1 VWFDEGGRRT
11 AAFPFSAE
19 VRVVSSFISIA
30 EAQARLAEIIDEMIP
45 GESLFLTLN
54 DHPIAKLVRTDY
66 LPLTEPRQP
75 GSAVGK
81 LFILEDDDSHLED
94 FKEYME

>member
-1 VWFDEGGRRT
+1 MTELVEK
-11 AAFPFSAE
+11 
-19 VRVVSSFISIA
+19 
-30 EAQARLAEIIDEMIP
+30 LIP
-45 GESLFLTLN
+45 GEVLFLTVD

-66 LPLTEPRQP
+66 LPTDEPRQP

-81 LFILEDDDSHLED
+81 ILFMAEDFDAPLED